1 MFQYFKLLH
10 LVPIQYGAN
19 MVSFF
24 GKPSDTSIVIFDC
37 ASSDNTFMFSSKISY
52 NKQLDHTIIL
62 FLTLPHHCVA
72 WIGKSG
78 SIE

>member
-1 MFQYFKLLH
+1 MFQYFQLLH

-24 GKPSDTSIVIFDC
+24 GKPSDTSIVVFDC

-52 NKQLDHTIIL
+52 NKQLDHTTIL
-62 FLTLPHHCVA
+62 FLIKFNWC
-72 WIGKSG
+72 
-78 SIE
+78 